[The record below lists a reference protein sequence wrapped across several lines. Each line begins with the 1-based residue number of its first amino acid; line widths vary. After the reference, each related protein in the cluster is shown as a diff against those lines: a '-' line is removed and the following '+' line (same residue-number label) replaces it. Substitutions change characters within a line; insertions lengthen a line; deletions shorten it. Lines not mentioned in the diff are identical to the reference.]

1 MKKIILFTLFIFG
14 SIAVFSQTNAQ
25 QNNPKYDDGLLHWG
39 FHFGFNTS
47 VLQPTF
53 SAGFAKNDTLLSIEP
68 DHRPGFQFGVVSEVR
83 LNDAFTA
90 RFVPSLNFINRG
102 MFYNFANPA
111 MNANKQLETI
121 DLSFPVSLKYRG
133 NRVGNYRLYT
143 IAGGSFNI
151 DMSSEERVRDE
162 IDRLKITRQNIG
174 IEYGLGF
181 DFYFPYFKLSPEI
194 KVQQLM
200 GDILVPE
207 NNVYSSSLS
216 KLGARTIFLT
226 FIFQ

>member
-1 MKKIILFTLFIFG
+1 
-14 SIAVFSQTNAQ
+14 
-25 QNNPKYDDGLLHWG
+25 
-39 FHFGFNTS
+39 
-47 VLQPTF
+47 
-53 SAGFAKNDTLLSIEP
+53 
-68 DHRPGFQFGVVSEVR
+68 
-83 LNDAFTA
+83 
-90 RFVPSLNFINRG
+90 

-133 NRVGNYRLYT
+133 NRVGNYRIYT

-207 NNVYSSSLS
+207 NHVYSSSLS